1 MVHFKYKPTETTQVH
16 DKKHHYFTIKPIK
29 KDFYKEIFLVAER
42 IREIL
47 SKGARRKDLQC
58 MTRYLHTGLKILK
71 KYCLKSR
78 GSKKYITI
86 YNNSSCNLCLS
97 VSLFVCPIITQ
108 EPLDRFPQNFG

>member
-78 GSKKYITI
+78 GSKKYITTQVVI
-86 YNNSSCNLCLS
+86 SVCLFLRLYVQS
-97 VSLFVCPIITQ
+97 
-108 EPLDRFPQNFG
+108 